1 MSEVNTS
8 ALSESLD
15 KCFIEQQLVLKQ
27 LKVQYEDLEDNVE
40 LLDCFYTQMD
50 GNQEENRR
58 NVEKLE
64 RKVTELEDRMER
76 AEVVVESA
84 VDQDA
89 LDEGDR
95 KIDLIEERVA
105 VLKIQNIELRNHLNL
120 TIDMLN
126 NVTRYLND
134 LVTNKEQ
141 ADEATQVHEVTTSHE
156 DMMNEDTQPTVQQ
169 VFAMY
174 QSQPPDE
181 EGWDEM
187 TAAMKAA
194 EEREVRK
201 KLTVN
206 GLTSDEWDDL
216 LRLN

>member
-15 KCFIEQQLVLKQ
+15 KCFIEQQLALNQ
-27 LKVQYEDLEDNVE
+27 LKVQYEDLEDKVE

-50 GNQEENRR
+50 SNQEENRR

-105 VLKIQNIELRNHLNL
+105 VLKIQNI
-120 TIDMLN
+120 
-126 NVTRYLND
+126 
-134 LVTNKEQ
+134 
-141 ADEATQVHEVTTSHE
+141 
-156 DMMNEDTQPTVQQ
+156 
-169 VFAMY
+169 
-174 QSQPPDE
+174 
-181 EGWDEM
+181 
-187 TAAMKAA
+187 
-194 EEREVRK
+194 
-201 KLTVN
+201 
-206 GLTSDEWDDL
+206 
-216 LRLN
+216 